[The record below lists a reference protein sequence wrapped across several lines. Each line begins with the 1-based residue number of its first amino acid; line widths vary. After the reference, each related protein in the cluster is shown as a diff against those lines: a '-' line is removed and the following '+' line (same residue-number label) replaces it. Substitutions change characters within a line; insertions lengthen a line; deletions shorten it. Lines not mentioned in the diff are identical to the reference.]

1 MIPALLT
8 RISSEPSR
16 SSDLLDDRIDL
27 GSDRDIGLEPD
38 GPDAMPSRDARS
50 GLLGAVA
57 VEIGDRDRDAVLGEP
72 FGRRLADAA
81 GAAGHQRDASFRTS
95 GHVLYT
101 FRQVCPAAS
110 LSQAAPPF
118 KTGSATGSH
127 YSRRPHQTS
136 VRCIGRDLRPICGR
150 GYATDSGGAKLREFG
165 RSCSPSS
172 SARLSPMSLARRSTS
187 YSVRK
192 LK

>member
-16 SSDLLDDRIDL
+16 SGDLLDDRIDL
-27 GSDRDIGLEPD
+27 GSHRDIGLEAD
-38 GPDAMPSRDARS
+38 RPDAMPSRDARS

-72 FGRRLADAA
+72 LGRRLADAA

-95 GHVLYT
+95 GHYTLY
-101 FRQVCPAAS
+101 FPSGLSGRQPVAGRAAVQDRFS
-110 LSQAAPPF
+110 D
-118 KTGSATGSH
+118 SH
-127 YSRRPHQTS
+127 SSRRPHQTS